1 MEKDSGVMKNLSAKY
16 RIMNLN
22 NFIQLKLF
30 SFNLLL
36 FLLVYQ
42 ISKFN
47 YNRIFIHCIYCL
59 PLFSSQVIQRLIH
72 QLIKRDSVLFLAYS
86 QHLIKVIYFSISR
99 SDCQHPKLFVSQQI
113 QSTEC
118 RPQAKYQTG
127 TGTTKMHKTWSFYKV
142 KL

>member
-72 QLIKRDSVLFLAYS
+72 QLIKRDSVLLLAYS

-99 SDCQHPKLFVSQQI
+99 SDCQHPKLFKSVNKYRVLSADLRQNI
-113 QSTEC
+113 
-118 RPQAKYQTG
+118 RLVLGPQRCIRHGHFTR
-127 TGTTKMHKTWSFYKV
+127 
-142 KL
+142 